1 MSVINLRRVSYPLIL
16 AAACALASE
25 AALAGVVV
33 DTTRVVYMSSKREV
47 SVSMRNVGDRPSLVQ
62 IWIDAGDPSVR
73 PGNDAVP
80 FALTPPLFRLDPAK
94 AQTLR
99 LIYTQEPLARDRET
113 VFWLNVLDIPPRTA
127 SGPEP
132 SNRLEMA
139 FRHRLKLF
147 FRPSGLPGSAESAA
161 ASVTWSIAQHGED
174 IVLEARNPTPFFV
187 SLAEVQ
193 LSSGGKTIAG
203 SPGMLAPF
211 ANQQFKLSKQAAPPT
226 GQTTVQYGFVND
238 FGAIVRGEAV
248 ARAAS

>member
-1 MSVINLRRVSYPLIL
+1 MSVIDFRRASYPLVL
-16 AAACALASE
+16 AAACTLAPE
-25 AALAGVVV
+25 AVRAGVVV
-33 DTTRVVYMSSKREV
+33 DSTRVVYISTKREV

-73 PGNDAVP
+73 PGNDTVP

-99 LIYTQEPLARDRET
+99 LIYTREPLAKDRET
-113 VFWLNVLDIPPRTA
+113 VFWLNVLDIPPRA
-127 SGPEP
+127 SSGPEP

-147 FRPSGLPGSAESAA
+147 FRPSGLPGSADSAA
-161 ASVTWSIAQHGED
+161 ASVTWSVARRGED
-174 IVLEARNPTPFFV
+174 VVLEARNPTPFFV
-187 SLAEVQ
+187 SFAEVQ
-193 LSSGGKTIAG
+193 LAAG
-203 SPGMLAPF
+203 SGIVSGEPGMLAPF
-211 ANQQFKLSKQAAPPT
+211 ANQQFKLSRQAAPLI
-226 GQTTVQYGFVND
+226 GQATVQYGFVND